1 VFFALSH
8 DLQRN
13 TWPTEDWELARSHV
27 PTDLPEDDLFA
38 GIRDRV
44 ATPARGLKV
53 R

>member
-1 VFFALSH
+1 MSCSTQRSIALSNE
-8 DLQRN
+8 LQRS

-44 ATPARGLKV
+44 TA
-53 R
+53 